1 MSIKAKLKIS
11 LFANDTIVAETEDPA
26 LWQKVLLAINCGA
39 TDIGPLSVP
48 ALSTYA
54 GAPPPAPA
62 TSNDTMDKFA
72 KELGIS
78 RDELDGACAP
88 TLEPPYLHLDR
99 HCWEAMKKQTP
110 ERGPTAYSA
119 IAVSATLL
127 ALWFKASGQSAPT
140 LTQAQ
145 AVLGTIDLKDQ
156 NAARGIERTE
166 WLQSRPGGTIVI
178 NPSRVSQAVAIA
190 KSFCSKSWAKVD
202 E

>member
-1 MSIKAKLKIS
+1 MSIKAKLKIA
-11 LFANDTIVAETEDPA
+11 LFANDTVVAETEDPA
-26 LWQKVLLAINCGA
+26 LWQKVLLAINSGA
-39 TDIGPLSVP
+39 TDLGAAATNPAHTLVP
-48 ALSTYA
+48 PT
-54 GAPPPAPA
+54 PMN
-62 TSNDTMDKFA
+62 TSDVVDKFA

-78 RDELDGACAP
+78 REQLEGACAP
-88 TLEPPYLHLDR
+88 ALEPPHLHLDR

-140 LTQAQ
+140 LAQAQ

-190 KSFCSKSWAKVD
+190 RSFCSKSWAKVD